1 MPRIT
6 EGAWLDPGAAESDV
20 IASSRVRLARNI
32 AGVPFVNR
40 ATNADRLRVLATV
53 RRAALPESLAPGL
66 VWVDLSCAAP
76 RDRAILVE
84 RHLISRQF
92 AQGDAPRG
100 VGISSD
106 ESVSVMVNEEDH
118 VRLQV
123 VLPGLQLEPALRR
136 ADALDDAI
144 ESSVDFAF
152 SRRFGYLTACP
163 TNVGCG
169 IRLSVMAHLPAMRM
183 SEEIERFKRAA
194 KELNLAVRGFYGE
207 GSDNAGD
214 FYQVSNQVTLGV
226 AEPDLLENFHSQVV
240 RTLVEY
246 ERAARTLLV
255 QQSST
260 SLDDRLFRALAVLRS
275 ARLLSVEEAM
285 KLLSRVRLGVL
296 MSRIE
301 GIELTMVNRL
311 LLSIQPAHLQ
321 ASAGRELSPEE
332 QREARATLVRR
343 GLGATN

>member
-1 MPRIT
+1 MAHVSDGP
-6 EGAWLDPGAAESDV
+6 WLDPAAPDSDV

-53 RRAALPESLAPGL
+53 RRAVLPNALAPGL
-66 VWVDLSCAAP
+66 VWVDLASAGP
-76 RDRAILVE
+76 RERALLVE

-92 AQGDAPRG
+92 AEGDAPRG

-106 ESVSVMVNEEDH
+106 ESVSVMVCEEDH

-123 VLPGLQLEPALRR
+123 VLPGLQLETALGR

-226 AEPDLLENFHSQVV
+226 AEPDLLETFHSQVV

-260 SLDDRLFRALAVLRS
+260 SLDDRLHRALAVLRS
-275 ARLLSVEEAM
+275 ARLLGVEEAM

-296 MSRIE
+296 MGRLE
-301 GIELTMVNRL
+301 GIELTSVNRL
-311 LLSIQPAHLQ
+311 LLAIQPAHLQ
-321 ASAGRELSPEE
+321 TAAGRDLGADEL
-332 QREARATLVRR
+332 REARATMVRR
-343 GLGATN
+343 GLGAAN